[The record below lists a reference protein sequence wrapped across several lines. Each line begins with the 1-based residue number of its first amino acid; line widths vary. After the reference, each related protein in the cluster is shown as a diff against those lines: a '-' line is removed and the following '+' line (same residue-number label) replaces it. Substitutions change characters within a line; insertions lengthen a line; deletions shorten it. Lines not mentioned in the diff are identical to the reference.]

1 MGYGA
6 KEMTRMRLKFVQA
19 FIDSYGTAR
28 HYFRRPGFK
37 RVPLP
42 GLPGSPE
49 FMEAYQAAMAGERL
63 VGGIGA
69 KRSVPGTVNAAV
81 AAYYRSLSFT
91 NLAPISRYQRRR
103 ILDNFRSEHGDKK
116 IANLRREHIQVLIAA
131 KAEKPGAAH
140 NFLSAIR
147 SLLDYAVKAG
157 LRHDNP
163 ALGVDKP
170 KQRLGGFYCWTEA
183 DIAAFEIRHPIG
195 TKARL
200 ALGLLLYTAQRRSD
214 VLALGRQHI
223 RDGVILVRQ
232 QKTDAMLAIPIHP
245 RLQEI
250 LDATPIDGLTFLTN
264 GKGRP
269 FDPNDFSHWF
279 KKRCREANLPPKATA
294 HGLRKAACRRLA
306 EAGCSANVIAAISGH
321 RSLRMVSFYTK
332 AADQERMARQGINAI
347 SPDARSDQVTATE
360 GHNSWEGGGR
370 SAVGGE
376 VQ

>member
-42 GLPGSPE
+42 DLPGSPE

-81 AAYYRSLSFT
+81 AAYYHSLSFT

-140 NFLSAIR
+140 TISPSRGQAGSTAGPKPTSPHL
-147 SLLDYAVKAG
+147 KAG
-157 LRHDNP
+157 IPSAPRRGWLSGCCSIPPN
-163 ALGVDKP
+163 
-170 KQRLGGFYCWTEA
+170 A
-183 DIAAFEIRHPIG
+183 DP
-195 TKARL
+195 
-200 ALGLLLYTAQRRSD
+200 
-214 VLALGRQHI
+214 
-223 RDGVILVRQ
+223 
-232 QKTDAMLAIPIHP
+232 M
-245 RLQEI
+245 
-250 LDATPIDGLTFLTN
+250 
-264 GKGRP
+264 
-269 FDPNDFSHWF
+269 
-279 KKRCREANLPPKATA
+279 
-294 HGLRKAACRRLA
+294 
-306 EAGCSANVIAAISGH
+306 CS
-321 RSLRMVSFYTK
+321 L
-332 AADQERMARQGINAI
+332 
-347 SPDARSDQVTATE
+347 
-360 GHNSWEGGGR
+360 WEGSTSGT
-370 SAVGGE
+370 V
-376 VQ
+376 